1 MEKVIVFDTELNGHH
16 LEYINHIYLE
26 AVNHH
31 SNTYIFI
38 IPEEFLDLKSKLH
51 WPTAN
56 NIKFDF
62 LTSDEIL
69 HKKNNLLKESF
80 LKSRLLRK
88 KIKQHT
94 ADRVFLIMLIQFL
107 PFLPFVLMNT
117 KVKISGIIYLVY
129 LYRWKN
135 ASFLLKAVD
144 VFKYLLLTKFQLFD
158 KIFILNDKSSALYL
172 NKQYKTTKFYYL
184 PDPFVLQSLNKSIKY
199 ADLKIDAEAIV
210 FLHFGALTERK
221 GSIDILKAIS
231 LMDETKNIKPLC
243 FIFAGQVMDD
253 IKNDFY
259 KLIETI
265 GNDVKINV
273 YDEFCSYEFIGYL
286 CTRSDYIL
294 IPYKNVLQ
302 SSGVI
307 AYASYYKKPVVG
319 PYEGLLGKLIR
330 KYNLGITLKNICPES
345 LTVFFEN
352 VSSYKNNIPRKYL
365 ENNTI
370 TNFQKIL
377 FDNNI

>member
-26 AVNHH
+26 AVNNHL
-31 SNTYIFI
+31 NTYIFI

-51 WPTAN
+51 WPSAN

-62 LTSDEIL
+62 LISDEIL
-69 HKKNNLLKESF
+69 IKKKSLLKESF
-80 LKSRLLRK
+80 LKSKLLK
-88 KIKQHT
+88 QKIKQHN

-107 PFLPFVLMNT
+107 PFLPFLLKKIPV
-117 KVKISGIIYLVY
+117 KVSGIIYLVY

-135 ASFLLKAVD
+135 ASFLLKCLD
-144 VFKYLLLTKFQLFD
+144 VFKYLLLTKFLVFD
-158 KIFILNDKSSALYL
+158 KIYILNDKSSALYL
-172 NKQYKTTKFYYL
+172 NKQYQTNKFYYL
-184 PDPFVLQSLNKSIKY
+184 PDPFVLQTLNKSIKY
-199 ADLKIDAEAIV
+199 ENLKIDEEAIV

-221 GSIDILKAIS
+221 GSMDILQAIS
-231 LMDETKNIKPLC
+231 LMNTTKNIKPLC
-243 FIFAGQVMDD
+243 FIFAGQVMND

-259 KLIETI
+259 SLIESVN
-265 GNDVKINV
+265 NDVKIYV

-286 CTRSDYIL
+286 CNRSDYIL

-307 AYASYYKKPVVG
+307 AYASYYKKPVIG

-330 KYNLGITLKNICPES
+330 KYKLGITLKAISPES
-345 LTVFFEN
+345 LIIFFEN
-352 VSSYKNNIPRKYL
+352 VSRYKSKVSQKYL

-377 FDNNI
+377 FNDNI